1 MLSLTEILY
10 AKATG
15 RNTLFRDNYIM
26 STEAERIV
34 KIKKSNSDHHWPL
47 FITVAI
53 QCTRIKLRKW
63 FLFVS
68 KCVHLFYFS
77 DSLTTFKILL

>member
-34 KIKKSNSDHHWPL
+34 KIKK
-47 FITVAI
+47 
-53 QCTRIKLRKW
+53 IKK
-63 FLFVS
+63 
-68 KCVHLFYFS
+68 
-77 DSLTTFKILL
+77 